1 MKKIAEHQD
10 FLIGT
15 LAYALFWMDE
25 SLQASLEAAGWERMN
40 RTKSMIMISVTVG
53 INRPAFLARNLGVSR
68 QAIHQLLQAMRDDG
82 LLELVPDPA
91 DRRAKIVQFSA
102 VADKIREDAEKAV
115 IGIEDELANRIG
127 RAQLKQLKQVLR
139 KGWGPIVVVPPVK

>member
-25 SLQASLEAAGWERMN
+25 SLQASLEAAGWTRMN

-53 INRPAFLARNLGVSR
+53 INRPAHLAHNLGVSR
-68 QAIHQLLQAMRDDG
+68 QAIHQLLQGMRDDG

-91 DRRAKIVQFSA
+91 DRRAKIVRFSA
-102 VADKIREDAEKAV
+102 SAVKVRQDAEKAI
-115 IGIEDELANRIG
+115 IGIEEELARRIG
-127 RAQLKQLKQVLR
+127 KPSLKQLKQILS
-139 KGWGPIVVVPPVK
+139 KGWGPVVVVPPL

>member
-15 LAYALFWMDE
+15 LAYALYWMDE

-40 RTKSMIMISVTVG
+40 RTKSMIMINITVG
-53 INRPAFLARNLGVSR
+53 VNRPAHLARHLGVSR
-68 QAIHQLLQAMRDDG
+68 QAIHQLLQSMRDDG

-91 DRRAKIVQFSA
+91 DKRAKIVQFSSS
-102 VADKIREDAEKAV
+102 ADHIREDAEKAV
-115 IGIEDELANRIG
+115 IGIETQLADRIG
-127 RAQLKQLKQVLR
+127 KSQLKQLKQALA
-139 KGWGPIVVVPPVK
+139 KGWGPVVVVPPQ